1 MKLKQNSG
9 YPTVILLPILVA
21 FSIMLVFVVV
31 LNPDGAEPG
40 RQEVP
45 VQTSHS
51 VEKKAAPAE
60 KPTPSKDHVLYLTF
74 DDGPGRYTDRLLDI
88 LRENN
93 VKATFFVTNCH
104 PEYQDLIARVYAEG
118 HAGGVHSYS
127 HDYKKIYSSEK
138 AFWQDYSAMDAVI
151 YKQTGHHAR
160 LLRFPGGSSNAV
172 SRKYSKGIMRR
183 LTRQATD
190 RGLVYVD
197 WNAQC
202 GDSDGIRTSYGVYRR
217 LTREIGNSSRPQHII
232 LCHDIKPY
240 TVAAMDDFIK
250 WAKANGYTFEV
261 LSPSGFD
268 VHQPLS
274 N

>member
-104 PEYQDLIARVYAEG
+104 PEYQD
-118 HAGGVHSYS
+118 
-127 HDYKKIYSSEK
+127 
-138 AFWQDYSAMDAVI
+138 
-151 YKQTGHHAR
+151 
-160 LLRFPGGSSNAV
+160 
-172 SRKYSKGIMRR
+172 
-183 LTRQATD
+183 
-190 RGLVYVD
+190 
-197 WNAQC
+197 
-202 GDSDGIRTSYGVYRR
+202 
-217 LTREIGNSSRPQHII
+217 
-232 LCHDIKPY
+232 
-240 TVAAMDDFIK
+240 
-250 WAKANGYTFEV
+250 
-261 LSPSGFD
+261 
-268 VHQPLS
+268 
-274 N
+274 